1 MGRAVFE
8 NVVGRAASRPS
19 IQKFDRPGRAA
30 AYLQKKCFPS
40 SRDSMDRVGPW
51 PMIYGLYTDRSALP
65 MERPTCFQAPVRA
78 VANKVWRTIATPTC
92 HASTVSW
99 RCRTSSAYVGTPTS
113 RFHGIDIHRDST
125 FVQRRLACQHRC
137 CLIDSNLLTNVEH
150 IAILAFAQFLQTLQ
164 RSTCKGHRSAFVI
177 AVWDTGV

>member
-8 NVVGRAASRPS
+8 NEMGRAASRPS
-19 IQKFDRPGRAA
+19 IQKFDRPGRAS

-51 PMIYGLYTDRSALP
+51 LMIYGLYTDRSALP
-65 MERPTCFQAPVRA
+65 MEGPTCFQAPVRA
-78 VANKVWRTIATPTC
+78 VANEVWRTIATPTC

-99 RCRTSSAYVGTPTS
+99 RCRTSAYVGTPTS

-137 CLIDSNLLTNVEH
+137 CLIDSNLLTNC
-150 IAILAFAQFLQTLQ
+150 LLYTSPSP
-164 RSTCKGHRSAFVI
+164 R
-177 AVWDTGV
+177 D